1 MKSLLVF
8 RRLLRGLGAFF
19 IKRRMDPVAGRRDTV
34 YRAVL
39 HTYMMHSLRAGHNL
53 EFFAEG
59 GRTRTGK
66 ACMPK
71 GNIIDIVSLTFWCPT
86 FSIKQK
92 LIHFQ
97 VVS

>member
-1 MKSLLVF
+1 
-8 RRLLRGLGAFF
+8 
-19 IKRRMDPVAGRRDTV
+19 MDPVAGRRDTV

-39 HTYMMHSLRAGHNL
+39 HTYMMHSLKAGHNL

-71 GNIIDIVSLTFWCPT
+71 GVS
-86 FSIKQK
+86 IY
-92 LIHFQ
+92 LIL
-97 VVS
+97 SP

>member
-1 MKSLLVF
+1 MLHIETFSHVLY
-8 RRLLRGLGAFF
+8 RGLLRGLGAFF
-19 IKRRMDPVAGRRDTV
+19 IKRRIDPVAGRRDTV

-39 HTYMMHSLRAGHNL
+39 HTYMMQCLRAKHNL

-71 GNIIDIVSLTFWCPT
+71 GKKILN
-86 FSIKQK
+86 
-92 LIHFQ
+92 H
-97 VVS
+97 